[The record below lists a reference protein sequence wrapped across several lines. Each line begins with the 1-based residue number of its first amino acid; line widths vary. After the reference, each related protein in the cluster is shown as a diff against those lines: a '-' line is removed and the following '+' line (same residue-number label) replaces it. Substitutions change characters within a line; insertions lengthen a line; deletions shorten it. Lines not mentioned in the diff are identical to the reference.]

1 MLGSNLKKRTLL
13 FSLVAALLLLFTGLS
28 PGVAHADDEDE
39 GSDYSFYMK
48 ASQLSEAFEQ
58 EVSPQSATSS
68 SSAGSSLLMNSQGS
82 RIKTG
87 QAGGLLGYSE
97 STSDQKGVYG
107 WLHSELSTNSASYN
121 YSQLKNISSKN
132 ANGDLEETGVL
143 VSYAY
148 YGKTL
153 SDLGFDNTASSG
165 ASIGRIIAG
174 SFLYLVY
181 IIASIAPMF
190 FVWGIKLIK
199 LLNPFQLVGAAFAGL
214 NNSQIPGFLGTTVK
228 YVSKIYTALESMSTF
243 VILPVMIGVTVFSIF
258 MFRRTSA
265 SKKLVRLAVRAL
277 MMFGGVAIIGSTFTG
292 LLNKLDDMTSSGT
305 QYADFVVLSSFVDFE
320 SWAQN
325 TRLALPVG
333 GDYRDLGNT
342 FKSTKEGESSMSK
355 SRQSTALLI
364 NAMANNDAT
373 LLSMYNSMD
382 ASNAFNVFDEAN
394 DSIGSGGG
402 KYNTNK
408 QLKAT
413 SILVSYLKGELYY
426 SSAYEGYAKAD
437 YESKNAESVVNMFTK
452 LPTVLSGKD
461 SDKIGLLG
469 GTNDAIG
476 STSNNSSIYSAGSLG
491 RTGKDINGFFQSSSL
506 ATTGKAIPTIGSGAS
521 AGGLTPMAMY
531 NYLNTKFGSTNL
543 VVYSPVKSSS
553 SYVKE
558 SHRSV
563 NFVGGTGALM
573 FIGYVETAV
582 VLIFLATISLIYAFG
597 LIQVSFGSIARILPG
612 IFGSAV
618 GSIGFITKL
627 LVSVVVLL
635 VEILGTVLLY
645 GITQYLSISVMVNL
659 NTIFQYDKLSIS
671 ASMMEAVKSIIVI
684 VIMILLMYI
693 SFKNR
698 TKFVKSM
705 EETVTNIITKLMGA
719 LDSNINEGNA
729 LGNNS
734 EAIKSG
740 VQSGTGQNKE
750 NNGTGVKDLY
760 TASKANMEKRD
771 RLGQMQG
778 NGPMSKTEKAVGM
791 ASTMGRM
798 AGAKSKDTAAEMFG
812 IKGHALDTE
821 MAMEDMKMSALENDT
836 RSAMTAGGNNI
847 QQNEQNAD
855 YDADYDDVNGLSGD
869 GTQAFDDDSGLADYE
884 ATDSNQS
891 VVADDNGNSASG
903 VRGVESSDDFDDFDD
918 DDNLSGANN
927 DEPRGPKGPKD
938 PKSAGKTIK
947 AGEAATVGAAGALAR
962 GNRKNKDDKDKNSD
976 SKSKSKQDTNGKN
989 GKSSD
994 QNKDGKS
1001 IKAGESAGKDGVKS
1015 GKPGSQN
1022 IKPGDA
1028 QGNRKKK
1035 DQTDA
1040 DGKKRTLDDNGPSL
1054 NQRTEKPKTP
1064 NVGEAPGSNTGVKP
1078 NDYSE
1083 NGSIP
1088 GNKRRGNPLDSINT
1102 NDSEFD
1108 DTDDVMA
1115 SDGTESMVFQ
1125 LNSDNSL
1132 SGFDAIDGQSS
1143 GQSGSPAA
1151 QAKRPGFA
1159 QRRLS
1164 NTKRRVQ
1171 KAAESVATVAGAAK
1185 EGFGDGRYGETG
1197 HDLRKAEKV
1206 VRKQAWQANK
1216 NQTGNPVTRT
1226 YKQAVGAHN
1235 MKQAAK
1241 DLRSQ
1246 GQDPSSVLR
1255 GGSGYHGSNAGQA
1268 GSQNRG
1274 PITKFANG
1282 SDIRVMRNVPL
1293 SKSASS
1299 LNLTES
1305 TPLSPERVQGRIN
1318 NLVNDYN
1325 VGSYDTYKASLR
1337 DSSQTVAAYKSD
1349 MDRAHTALNKAK
1361 TGNNFDKNSVAQLQQ
1376 AYNQAK
1382 ANYNQANNRR
1392 RELRKNSVALVHTE
1406 GMPSSVVTGSKFKGD
1421 PIYAR
1426 NTLNNLA
1433 KVQQEQSKLRRSISN
1448 SSRYGR
1454 NTTKAK
1460 TRLNELNVDQSKLQG
1475 VLRNS
1480 GFDMDYLDSPKSV
1493 VKTAEKFETEFK
1505 DYIDGKR

>member
-1 MLGSNLKKRTLL
+1 MLGSNWKKRTLL
-13 FSLVAALLLLFTGLS
+13 FSLVATLLLLFTGLS
-28 PGVAHADDEDE
+28 PGVVHADGEDEE

-58 EVSPQSATSS
+58 EVSPQSATDSN
-68 SSAGSSLLMNSQGS
+68 AGSSLLMNSNNR

-121 YSQLKNISSKN
+121 YSQLRKISSRN

-165 ASIGRIIAG
+165 ASIGRLIAG

-214 NNSQIPGFLGTTVK
+214 SNAQVPGFLGTTIE
-228 YVSKIYTALESMSTF
+228 YVSKIYKALENMSTF

-292 LLNKLDDMTSSGT
+292 LLDKLDDMTSSGT

-325 TRLALPVG
+325 TRLALPSSG
-333 GDYRDLGNT
+333 SYGALGNT
-342 FKSTKEGESSMSK
+342 FKSTSEGESSMSK

-364 NAMANNDAT
+364 NAMANNDGT
-373 LLSMYNSMD
+373 LLNMYKSMD
-382 ASNAFNVFDEAN
+382 ASSAFNVFDEAN

-402 KYNTNK
+402 KYNKTK

-437 YESKNAESVVNMFTK
+437 YGNDNVDSVVSMFEK
-452 LPTVLSGKD
+452 LPTVLSGK
-461 SDKIGLLG
+461 SKDKIGLLG
-469 GTNDAIG
+469 GVNSGID
-476 STSNNSSIYSAGSLG
+476 SNTKDSSIYSAGSLG
-491 RTGKDINGFFQSSSL
+491 RTGNNVNGFFQSAPL
-506 ATTGKAIPTIGSGAS
+506 EGNTLVPTVGSGAS
-521 AGGLTPMAMY
+521 AGGLTPMSMY

-573 FIGYVETAV
+573 FIGYLETAV

-597 LIQVSFGSIARILPG
+597 LIQVAFGSIARILPG

-635 VEILGTVLLY
+635 VEIIGTVLLY

-698 TKFVKSM
+698 TKFVKAM

-778 NGPMSKTEKAVGM
+778 NAPMSKTDKAVGM

-855 YDADYDDVNGLSGD
+855 YDPDYDDVNGLSGD

-884 ATDSNQS
+884 ANDSEQS
-891 VVADDNGNSASG
+891 VVTDDNGNSASG

-918 DDNLSGANN
+918 DDDDFSGVNN
-927 DEPRGPKGPKD
+927 DDPRGPKGPKD

-1022 IKPGDA
+1022 IKPGAA
-1028 QGNRKKK
+1028 QGNGKKK

-1040 DGKKRTLDDNGPSL
+1040 DGKKRTSDDNGSSL
-1054 NQRTEKPKTP
+1054 NQRTGKPKTP
-1064 NVGEAPGSNTGVKP
+1064 NVGEAAGSNIGVKP
-1078 NDYSE
+1078 NGASE
-1083 NGSIP
+1083 NGAIP
-1088 GNKRRGNPLDSINT
+1088 GNKRRGNRLDNINT

-1108 DTDDVMA
+1108 DTDDVMD

-1143 GQSGSPAA
+1143 GQSGKPAG

-1235 MKQAAK
+1235 MKQTAK
-1241 DLRSQ
+1241 NLRSQ

-1255 GGSGYHGSNAGQA
+1255 GGSGYHGSNAGQS
-1268 GSQNRG
+1268 GVQNRG

-1293 SKSASS
+1293 SKSANS

-1337 DSSQTVAAYKSD
+1337 DSSQQVAAYKSD
-1349 MDRAHTALNKAK
+1349 MTRAHTALNKAK

-1376 AYNQAK
+1376 VYNQAK
-1382 ANYNQANNRR
+1382 ANYNQANSRR
-1392 RELRKNSVALVHTE
+1392 RDLRKNSVALVHTE
-1406 GMPSSVVTGSKFKGD
+1406 GMPSSVVIGSKFKGD

-1433 KVQQEQSKLRRSISN
+1433 RVQQEQSKLRRSISS

-1454 NTTKAK
+1454 DTTKAK
-1460 TRLNELNVDQSKLQG
+1460 ARLNELNVDQSKLQG

-1493 VKTAEKFETEFK
+1493 IKAAQKFEIEFK